1 MSGPIRIVGLGPAGL
16 DRVAPAAR
24 AVLDEHAVPVVGRS
38 IDHPAARE
46 LSERRPVVWCDD
58 LYESQDAFDDV
69 YGAIAARVI
78 DLAATGPVTY
88 AVPGSAL
95 VGEIAVGR
103 IRREAADRGIPVETH
118 PGESFLDLSLERVGM
133 DPFDR
138 GMQVIDAHRLPEP
151 LLLHL
156 PTFIV
161 QLDGPG
167 AFTAVHERLTRLLE
181 PATPVTILRDVGSP
195 DEQVEV
201 VPLGDLRPE
210 HAGLR
215 VTLFIDVDPP
225 GWPGLVQTNALL
237 RRECPWD
244 REQTHHS
251 LARHLLEEAYE
262 TLDAIEALPMS
273 APEGEIDAAAYVELE
288 EELGD
293 LLLQVV
299 FHATLAAETDAFGVE
314 EVAEAI
320 RRKLVRRHPHVFGDV
335 DADTADEVLG
345 NWEARKREEKG
356 RESLLDG
363 VPTALPALTRALEF
377 QARAASVG
385 FDWPDLG
392 GVVTKVREEIDEVVE
407 APTPEAARDEVG
419 DLLFSVVNL
428 ARRLDLD
435 PEAALRAAADRFS
448 SRFRHV
454 ERSGDVTEMTLEQ
467 MDAAWDDAKRREEEG
482 QPGSDR

>member
-1 MSGPIRIVGLGPAGL
+1 MTGPIRIVGLGPAGL
-16 DRVAPAAR
+16 DRVSPAIAAILEDR
-24 AVLDEHAVPVVGRS
+24 SAPVVGRT
-38 IDHPAARE
+38 IDHPAARQ
-46 LSERRPVVWCDD
+46 LDERRTVIWCDD
-58 LYESQDAFDDV
+58 LYDSEQGFEEV
-69 YGAIAARVI
+69 YAAIAARVI
-78 DLAATGPVTY
+78 ELAGDGPVTY

-95 VGEIAVGR
+95 VGERAAAL
-103 IRREAADRGIPVETH
+103 IREMADDGSIPLEIRA
-118 PGESFLDLSLERVGM
+118 GESFLDASLERIGL

-138 GMQVIDAHRLPEP
+138 GLQIIDAHRLPEP

-161 QLDGPG
+161 QLDGHA
-167 AFTAVHERLTRLLE
+167 AFTALHERLSRLLE
-181 PATPVTILRDVGSP
+181 SDTPVTVLQDVGGAAETV
-195 DEQVEV
+195 EQLA
-201 VPLGDLRPE
+201 LGELRPS

-215 VTLFIDVDPP
+215 TTLFLDVEPP
-225 GWPGLVQTNALL
+225 GWPGLVRTNALL

-262 TLDAIEALPMS
+262 TLDAIDALPLD
-273 APEGEIDAAAYVELE
+273 APRGEIDPVAYVELE

-299 FHATLAAETDAFGVE
+299 FHATLATEADVFGIE
-314 EVAEAI
+314 EVAETI

-335 DADTADEVLG
+335 DADSVEAVLG
-345 NWEARKREEKG
+345 NWEARKRDEKG

-363 VPTALPALTRALEF
+363 IPTTLPALTRAAEF

-385 FDWPDLG
+385 FDWPELE
-392 GVVTKVREEIDEVVE
+392 GVIAKVREEIDEIVE
-407 APTPEAARDEVG
+407 AGSRQEARHEVG

-435 PEAALRAAADRFS
+435 PEAALRAAADRFD
-448 SRFRHV
+448 SRFRRV
-454 ERSGDVTEMTLEQ
+454 ESAGDVVAMTLEQ
-467 MDAAWDDAKRREEEG
+467 MDAAWEQAKAEE
-482 QPGSDR
+482 

>member
-1 MSGPIRIVGLGPAGL
+1 MGGPIRIVGLGPAGL
-16 DRVAPAAR
+16 ERVTPAAR
-24 AVLDEHAVPVVGRS
+24 DLLDEHAVPVVGRTL
-38 IDHPAARE
+38 DHPASRD
-46 LSERRPVVWCDD
+46 LDGRRPVVWCDD
-58 LYESQDAFDDV
+58 LYEGSEAFDDV
-69 YGAIAARVI
+69 YDAITSRVI
-78 DLAATGPVTY
+78 DLASAGRVTY

-103 IRREAADRGIPVETH
+103 IRREAEERGIPVEIH
-118 PGESFLDLSLERVGM
+118 AGESFLDLSLERVGL

-138 GMQVIDAHRLPEP
+138 GMQIIDAHRLPEP

-161 QLDGPG
+161 QVDGPE

-181 PATPVTILRDVGSP
+181 SDTIVTLLSDLGSP
-195 DEQVEV
+195 DESVVELR
-201 VPLGDLRPE
+201 LGDLRPDR
-210 HAGLR
+210 AGLR
-215 VTLFIDVDPP
+215 ATLYLDVDPP

-299 FHATLAAETDAFGVE
+299 FHATLAAETDVFGVE

-335 DADTADEVLG
+335 EADTAAEVLG
-345 NWEARKREEKG
+345 GWEARKREEKG

-385 FDWPDLG
+385 FDWPELD
-392 GVVTKVREEIDEVVE
+392 GVVAKVREEIDEVLE
-407 APTPEAARDEVG
+407 AGTPEEARDEVG

-435 PEAALRAAADRFS
+435 AEAALRAAADRFS

-454 ERSGDVTEMTLEQ
+454 ERSGDVAAMSLEE
-467 MDAAWDDAKRREEEG
+467 MDAAWDEAKRLE
-482 QPGSDR
+482 S